1 MIYKLY
7 KDYKNSETLDEKII
21 FWLIIFIFL
30 FPLILYY
37 LDRYNIPSVFKW
49 INNAES
55 NKWFE
60 FITTYFSSIIGAII
74 GAVVLILM
82 TIHEFENQN
91 RVSRE
96 ERRINNLPF
105 IRYNFDVY
113 NNYNATIFQELKG
126 INGKTNNIFLKIQLK
141 NIGMNTI
148 RKCYINLDS
157 ELVKDNYDYMI
168 DEQEM
173 IEKDKEKNI
182 VFKVPVF
189 KKSNTLKITIKYQD
203 ILFNWYKQ
211 VVFLNIYNVIFNDDH
226 VFNGNITKSVFDEE
240 LLDKNPELNIKKIK
254 QMLVYEENKL
264 ENILYKRVIVILY
277 IFHNHELTDKIY

>member
-1 MIYKLY
+1 
-7 KDYKNSETLDEKII
+7 
-21 FWLIIFIFL
+21 
-30 FPLILYY
+30 
-37 LDRYNIPSVFKW
+37 
-49 INNAES
+49 
-55 NKWFE
+55 
-60 FITTYFSSIIGAII
+60 
-74 GAVVLILM
+74 M

-254 QMLVYEENKL
+254 
-264 ENILYKRVIVILY
+264 
-277 IFHNHELTDKIY
+277 